1 MHEEKHRLFS
11 AGAILMCMTT
21 KDLAVTDYT
30 SWGKRTKVEGHIATD
45 LLRGEAN
52 TRMGTFGDST
62 DKVFTAQAT
71 VEGHEW
77 DLSFDINGTASATL
91 PDGRVF
97 TADPGEKGFAKSKNI
112 EIDMDGAHMVAI
124 NENKSNW
131 IIDDADSDKVAQFTG
146 VNNGLRRAILEFDTG
161 RKFPVEQEAFLSW
174 VTRKTLESRMVGSSW
189 GLTIFLLILT
199 PIIIFLTF
207 T

>member
-1 MHEEKHRLFS
+1 MN
-11 AGAILMCMTT
+11 
-21 KDLAVTDYT
+21 DYT

-52 TRMGTFGDST
+52 TKVGTFGDST
-62 DKVFTAQAT
+62 DKAFNTTAT
-71 VEGHEW
+71 VEGQEW
-77 DLSFDINGTASATL
+77 ELSFDIDGTASATL

-97 TADPGEKGFAKSKNI
+97 TADPGGKGFSRSKNI
-112 EIDMDGAHMVAI
+112 EIDMAGTHMVFI

-131 IIDDADSDKVAQFTG
+131 IIDDADSEKVGQFTG

-161 RKFPVEQEAFLSW
+161 RTLPVEQEAFLSW
-174 VTRKTLESRMVGSSW
+174 VTRKTLESRMVGSSV

-199 PIIIFLTF
+199 PLILFLTF